1 VVDSIKRGQKILN
14 YFGHGSVDLWRGG
27 ILSSADAQELVN
39 GNNLSL
45 LLSITCLN
53 GYFQDPALEGL
64 AESLIKV
71 ERGGVVAVWAS
82 SGMCGADGQALM
94 NQAAFRLIFNG
105 DSTGE
110 ALTLGEVTLKAK
122 MSISDTDIRQT
133 YILFGDP
140 TTRLR

>member
-1 VVDSIKRGQKILN
+1 
-14 YFGHGSVDLWRGG
+14 
-27 ILSSADAQELVN
+27 
-39 GNNLSL
+39 
-45 LLSITCLN
+45 
-53 GYFQDPALEGL
+53 
-64 AESLIKV
+64 
-71 ERGGVVAVWAS
+71 
-82 SGMCGADGQALM
+82 MCGADGQALM
-94 NQAAFRLIFNG
+94 NQAAFRLIFND